1 LLLAIIGWCARAAD
15 EFGEVRYETLMADWP
30 WVTGNL
36 CAILGGGGIALIG
49 SFAMPDNEFKWSML
63 NERIALVDDVEPPKD
78 STLETDEKLNVQVKI
93 AIIASVVLTI
103 ILLIL
108 WPIPMHLGAGV
119 FSEGGFT
126 VWVALEIIWA
136 LLGGV
141 TIIIL
146 PALELVKTFMGK
158 DKIDVSNIE
167 PIGLKIMI
175 S

>member
-1 LLLAIIGWCARAAD
+1 
-15 EFGEVRYETLMADWP
+15 
-30 WVTGNL
+30 
-36 CAILGGGGIALIG
+36 
-49 SFAMPDNEFKWSML
+49 MPDNEFKWSML

-136 LLGGV
+136 LLVGV